1 MKFSICIPTYNR
13 AYLINKPLNSLV
25 NQTFKDFEVLVI
37 DDGSVDNTEDVVKEY
52 EGKLNLKYIKK
63 QNGGKHTALNTSL
76 DNAKGDLWVIL
87 DSDDEFEETTLQKM
101 SDTWDDH
108 KSNPSVCGVIGRS
121 SENGKLIGKPFEHE
135 KKYISYIDFHFG
147 KNAGSYL
154 DCCECIK
161 TSIINKY
168 RWPEDIKTKFVP
180 ENYVMDQIGLK
191 YRLVIENEFFKKIK
205 YYKQDGITLNAEEYE
220 RKNLNGYIF
229 NAVSKIEDILPYANQ
244 DEITFK
250 SRIGIW
256 FNYWRLVSMDKSGE
270 GRRVK
275 RITPLGLLCFCY
287 YHARTFSKRLLRKL

>member
-1 MKFSICIPTYNR
+1 MKFSVCIPTYNR
-13 AYLINKPLNSLV
+13 GYLINKPLNSLV

-76 DNAKGDLWVIL
+76 DYAKGELWVIL
-87 DSDDEFEETTLQKM
+87 DSDDEFAETTLQKM
-101 SDTWDDH
+101 SEIWEEYKND
-108 KSNPSVCGVIGRS
+108 SSVCGVIGRS
-121 SENGKLIGKPFEHE
+121 SENGKLIGKPFEQD

-180 ENYVMDQIGLK
+180 ENYVLDQIGLNYK
-191 YRLVIENEFFKKIK
+191 LIIENKIFLKKI
-205 YYKQDGITLNAEEYE
+205 YYKQDGITLNVEDYE
-220 RKNLNGYIF
+220 RKNLNGYLF
-229 NAVSKIEDILPYANQ
+229 NAVSKIEDILPRANKE
-244 DEITFK
+244 EITFRSK
-250 SRIGIW
+250 VGIW

-270 GRRVK
+270 GKRVK
-275 RITPLGLLCFCY
+275 RITILGLLCYCY
-287 YHARTFSKRLLRKL
+287 YHLRIFSKKILK